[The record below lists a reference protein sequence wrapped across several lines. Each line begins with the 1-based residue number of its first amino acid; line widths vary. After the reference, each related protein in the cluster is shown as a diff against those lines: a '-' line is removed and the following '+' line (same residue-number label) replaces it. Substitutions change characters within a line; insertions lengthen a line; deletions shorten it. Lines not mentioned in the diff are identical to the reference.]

1 MPIPKN
7 TIRVL
12 PNPWIFIH
20 HELGPQGHCHV
31 DTGGRGSDLRYVGA
45 EDDPNRIKLLHDYE
59 SNPSETR
66 LNVHVQAWR
75 FPALD
80 ASLAKPAVGF
90 ESGIELP
97 KTHYY
102 LDRLRDGD
110 LVPADKRTLNDQ
122 PCKFAS
128 LAEARDAGIAA
139 FEANY
144 GDGSFAEA
152 FPEPSVAKPA
162 PAPDQAPPPAFTTAP
177 STESTAAET
186 PNAKRSRLSPGADK

>member
-45 EDDPNRIKLLHDYE
+45 EDDPGRIKLVHDYE
-59 SNPSETR
+59 SNPTETR

-80 ASLAKPAVGF
+80 ASLTKPAQGF
-90 ESGIELP
+90 EQGIELP

-110 LVPADKRTLNDQ
+110 LIPADKRTRDDQ
-122 PCKFAS
+122 PCRFAS
-128 LAEARDAGIAA
+128 LDAARSAGIAA

-144 GDGSFAEA
+144 GSGSFAEA
-152 FPEPSVAKPA
+152 FPASESK
-162 PAPDQAPPPAFTTAP
+162 TT
-177 STESTAAET
+177 AET
-186 PNAKRSRLSPGADK
+186 PNAKRADKATGADK